1 MKTKKLCQQALA
13 ERNNEAM
20 NSQMKSNTI
29 ISGAQL
35 GSGAL
40 LACPWCRTN
49 KHLRVLK
56 DIWNGKD
63 YGFAVCCKDACC
75 CGPVRMTE
83 AAAVK
88 AWQRT
93 AMNEPITAKVTAI
106 VGGGLCVSSEDGQK
120 VHDKIVPLLRE
131 GRPVALSFEGVD
143 TLISAF
149 LNAAIG
155 QLYGEFSEE
164 QIRQLLSVKDMT
176 PEDLGILKRVVENA
190 KRYFANKPAFDAAWK
205 EVVGNDEE
213 E

>member
-1 MKTKKLCQQALA
+1 
-13 ERNNEAM
+13 
-20 NSQMKSNTI
+20 
-29 ISGAQL
+29 
-35 GSGAL
+35 
-40 LACPWCRTN
+40 
-49 KHLRVLK
+49 
-56 DIWNGKD
+56 
-63 YGFAVCCKDACC
+63 
-75 CGPVRMTE
+75 
-83 AAAVK
+83 
-88 AWQRT
+88 
-93 AMNEPITAKVTAI
+93 MNEPITAKVTAI